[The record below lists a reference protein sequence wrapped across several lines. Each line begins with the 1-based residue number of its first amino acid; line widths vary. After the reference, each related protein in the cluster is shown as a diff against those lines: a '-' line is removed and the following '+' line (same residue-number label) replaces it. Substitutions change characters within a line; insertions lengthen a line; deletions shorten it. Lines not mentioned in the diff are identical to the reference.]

1 MKIFKLAPIFTFSI
15 LSITLGNN
23 AFAQNKSILKKAESS
38 LGTLKV
44 LGQRCQLFFIK
55 YRINEH
61 HAISSRHCLSKALT
75 RNSLFYGGGKI
86 KPYQKIIGQ
95 WGYSGKG
102 FESEL
107 AIEKIGT
114 EVTGD
119 DWVLLK
125 LLRTPPENN
134 FFEFT
139 TFPPPSPLSNKN
151 YSGYAFSTSINGVTL
166 QKCNFKALLKAS
178 GADVVKVDNCYLNT
192 GDSGGP
198 FFHLSPHGTLSLLGV
213 IKAKHS
219 QNEGVAYYVPLADK
233 LH

>member
-1 MKIFKLAPIFTFSI
+1 MGPIFTFSI

-75 RNSLFYGGGKI
+75 RNSLFYGGMEI

-95 WGYSGKG
+95 WEHSGKV

-107 AIEKIGT
+107 TIEKIGT

-125 LLRTPPENN
+125 LSKNPPENK

-139 TFPPPSPLSNKN
+139 TLTPSSKEDH
-151 YSGYAFSTSINGVTL
+151 SGYAFSTSINGVKI

-178 GADVVKVDNCYLNT
+178 GANVVKVDNCYLNT

-198 FFHLSPHGTLSLLGV
+198 FFHFSSDGILSLLGV

-219 QNEGVAYYVPLADK
+219 QKEGVAYYVPLAK
-233 LH
+233 KIH